1 MTRNEAIKFIIE
13 HEGGYVNNPKD
24 PGGETKYGIA
34 KKFYPNEDI
43 KNLTVDRAVEIYKK
57 DYWDKCRCDEMPMA
71 IALYVFDTAVNQGC
85 GFAIKML
92 QTALGINAD
101 GIIGK
106 QTLDKIKQVSL
117 SKLIDDMSVI
127 RVDRYK
133 KTANFDTFGKGWLIR
148 EEKTRRKA
156 KQIC

>member
-1 MTRNEAIKFIIE
+1 MNRNEAIKFIIE

-43 KNLTVDRAVEIYKK
+43 KNLTIERAIELYKK
-57 DYWDKCRCDEMPMA
+57 DYWDKCKCDEMPIS

-92 QTALGINAD
+92 QKALGINPD

-106 QTLDKIKQVSL
+106 QTLDKIKSVSL
-117 SKLIDDMSVI
+117 SKLIEDMSFI
-127 RVDRYK
+127 RVERYK
-133 KTANFDTFGKGWLIR
+133 NTKNFDVFGKGWLAR
-148 EEKTRRKA
+148 EEKTKRKA